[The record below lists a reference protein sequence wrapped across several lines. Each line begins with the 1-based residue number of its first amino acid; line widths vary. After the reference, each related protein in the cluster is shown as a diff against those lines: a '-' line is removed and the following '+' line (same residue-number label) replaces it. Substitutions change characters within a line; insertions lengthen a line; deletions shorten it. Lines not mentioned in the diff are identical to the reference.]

1 MDSGHTSDRSIIAI
15 QSPFW
20 TADEA
25 ATYCRV
31 SINTMQ
37 HLLRTG
43 EIPARR
49 VGRQWRILKRD
60 LDEYLGL
67 KQPGIPDRK
76 GR

>member
-1 MDSGHTSDRSIIAI
+1 MNSGNTPDTSIISI

-25 ATYCRV
+25 AAYCRV

-37 HLLRTG
+37 QLLRTG

-67 KQPGIPDRK
+67 RQPAIPDRK

>member
-1 MDSGHTSDRSIIAI
+1 MNSEHTPDTAIIAI

-37 HLLRTG
+37 QLLRTG

-49 VGRQWRILKRD
+49 VGKQWRILKGD
-60 LDEYLGL
+60 LDEYLGVR
-67 KQPGIPDRK
+67 QPGIPDRK

>member
-1 MDSGHTSDRSIIAI
+1 MNSEHTSTTTNTSI

-37 HLLRTG
+37 QLLRTG

-60 LDEYLGL
+60 LDDFLGL
-67 KQPGIPDRK
+67 KQPGMPDRK

>member
-1 MDSGHTSDRSIIAI
+1 MNSGHMSDTPIISI

-25 ATYCRV
+25 AAYCRV

-37 HLLRTG
+37 HLLRAG

-49 VGRQWRILKRD
+49 VGRQWRIPKRD
-60 LDEYLGL
+60 LDGYLGL
-67 KQPGIPDRK
+67 EQPTRPDRK